1 MRGASR
7 QKELEALWERH
18 RAARKK
24 AARKELDDSPPES
37 RAKALQGLPVELR
50 RPYKLHGAPRPK
62 SLRGPALVT
71 YLMQLSRMYPG
82 DKRFD
87 DCINALL
94 EHGIVDGDSL
104 EFTGTQGPELDSYN
118 QRQVSELLAEVSSRM
133 KQGMSERQAC
143 GEVAADWGLPANS
156 FTAAI
161 EQLRYLRGR
170 SSIK

>member
-37 RAKALQGLPVELR
+37 RAKALQGLPVRLR
-50 RPYKLHGAPRPK
+50 RPNKAHGIARPK
-62 SLRGPALVT
+62 SLRGPAFVAC
-71 YLMQLSRMYPG
+71 LMQLSRMYR

>member
-1 MRGASR
+1 MRGTSR
-7 QKELEALWERH
+7 QKELEALWERN
-18 RAARKK
+18 RAM
-24 AARKELDDSPPES
+24 RKELSDLPSVS
-37 RAKALQGLPVELR
+37 RMKELQGLPVELR

-62 SLRGPALVT
+62 SLRGPAFVAC
-71 YLMQLSRMYPG
+71 LMQLSRMYR